1 VHRRGRGGRRP
12 QVVPSTSPASGR
24 DGTLLLVRVWRA
36 AGPGLRAA
44 VGLVLPV
51 DCAGCGSPDVGLCPG
66 CRELLAGPARR
77 VPGPAGLDAWAV
89 GRYEGPLASV
99 VPAWKDRGRLDLSA
113 ELASALTR
121 SVQALLATRTR
132 TAGSAGTAGA
142 AGAAGPAGAAGTC
155 LVPVP
160 SSRRAVRSR
169 GQDVVAD
176 LARRAARRVPGPE
189 VVAVR
194 ALRVTRVLADQS
206 GLGVSARRGNV
217 SGAFAVRR
225 SAARSLRGRACVVVD
240 DVLTTGASA
249 AESVRALRA
258 VGAEVLG
265 VATVCE
271 TPLRRRLSAPIG
283 SD

>member
-1 VHRRGRGGRRP
+1 MRSLSR
-12 QVVPSTSPASGR
+12 
-24 DGTLLLVRVWRA
+24 
-36 AGPGLRAA
+36 AGPGLRA
-44 VGLVLPV
+44 VMGLVLPV
-51 DCAGCGSPDVGLCPG
+51 DCAGCGQPDVALCPG

-77 VPGPAGLDAWAV
+77 VPGPAGIDAWTV
-89 GRYEGPLASV
+89 GRYEGPLARV

-113 ELASALTR
+113 ELAVALTR
-121 SVQALLATRTR
+121 SVQALLTDHGHPDRSPDHPHGHPPDHPLDHPLDHRLDRA
-132 TAGSAGTAGA
+132 
-142 AGAAGPAGAAGTC
+142 C

-176 LARRAARRVPGPE
+176 LARRAARHCVPAAE
-189 VVAVR
+189 AVR
-194 ALRVTRVLADQS
+194 ALRVTRILADQS

-225 SAARSLRGRACVVVD
+225 RAVPSVRGRPCIVVD

-249 AESVRALRA
+249 AESIRALRA
-258 VGAEVLG
+258 IGADVLG

-271 TPLRRRLSAPIG
+271 TPLRRRLSARNG
-283 SD
+283 TD